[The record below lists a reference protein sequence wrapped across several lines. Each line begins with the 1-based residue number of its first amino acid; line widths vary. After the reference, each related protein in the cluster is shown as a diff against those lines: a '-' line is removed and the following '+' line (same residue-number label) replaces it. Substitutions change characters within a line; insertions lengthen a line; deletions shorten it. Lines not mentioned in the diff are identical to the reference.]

1 MEKEFVVRGAGQLG
15 VAESKLPGY
24 SIIFVTPSWGFVM
37 SLCGY
42 VE

>member
-1 MEKEFVVRGAGQLG
+1 MEKEFVVRGPGQLG
-15 VAESKLPGY
+15 VAESKLSGY
-24 SIIFVTPSWGFVM
+24 SIFVTPSWGFVM